1 VGTAEDGVRVLI
13 LLGIFEGLHEQRPPH
28 RQPAVVWDPKREVDD
43 GSTSG
48 LKKPKPEVEEAAWT
62 PPPEC
67 RAGQLRFAAADP
79 EDFPSQQARM
89 LTSFNDELPATDD
102 FAEAWSR
109 SEAKKEA
116 ASSSRWR
123 TFHRADV
130 ATPAKAAAPPCHR
143 QRWIPRTRAPTK
155 TVTTSLL
162 REPRPLVFFSVLIS
176 WSIYIYV
183 SIEVSRFCMPQN
195 IS

>member
-116 ASSSRWR
+116 AEPARYLNIVVEVEDSPLCYPSRPR
-123 TFHRADV
+123 LQLRR
-130 ATPAKAAAPPCHR
+130 AAAAEGGAQGRELRRRRRLHH
-143 QRWIPRTRAPTK
+143 
-155 TVTTSLL
+155 LL
-162 REPRPLVFFSVLIS
+162 
-176 WSIYIYV
+176 
-183 SIEVSRFCMPQN
+183 
-195 IS
+195 